1 MRRLETQSLLQF
13 AAAAVPVLRTLT
25 ELDQR
30 MTYKQFGIAIGLV
43 DQQWEPWHRQQVTKV
58 LDTAIAANRLIGDA
72 ALDPRRIVNQSTG
85 VAGAGAERN
94 VTIRE
99 GQS

>member
-13 AAAAVPVLRTLT
+13 AAAAVPVLRTLS

-43 DQQWEPWHRQQVTKV
+43 DERWEPWHPASPVPVPNARSQS
-58 LDTAIAANRLIGDA
+58 ARNR
-72 ALDPRRIVNQSTG
+72 
-85 VAGAGAERN
+85 AEVSAHRLC
-94 VTIRE
+94 VPTRTQI
-99 GQS
+99 

>member
-43 DQQWEPWHRQQVTKV
+43 DQRWEPWHRQQVTKV
-58 LDTAIAANRLIGDA
+58 LDTAAAANRLIGDA
-72 ALDPRRIVNQSTG
+72 PLDHRRIVNQSTG

-99 GQS
+99 EQS